1 MRQVWWSKYF
11 ISIMAGNFYLW
22 LSIFLL
28 KWKHSKTTYNNEHAP
43 LKQNG
48 WMKELHDPK
57 HSKEYG
63 CKGSITLL
71 FVDRGNQYNYLLDE
85 L

>member
-1 MRQVWWSKYF
+1 
-11 ISIMAGNFYLW
+11 
-22 LSIFLL
+22 
-28 KWKHSKTTYNNEHAP
+28 
-43 LKQNG
+43 
-48 WMKELHDPK
+48 MKELHDPK

-63 CKGSITLL
+63 CRSSTTLL

>member
-1 MRQVWWSKYF
+1 
-11 ISIMAGNFYLW
+11 
-22 LSIFLL
+22 
-28 KWKHSKTTYNNEHAP
+28 
-43 LKQNG
+43 
-48 WMKELHDPK
+48 MKELHDPK